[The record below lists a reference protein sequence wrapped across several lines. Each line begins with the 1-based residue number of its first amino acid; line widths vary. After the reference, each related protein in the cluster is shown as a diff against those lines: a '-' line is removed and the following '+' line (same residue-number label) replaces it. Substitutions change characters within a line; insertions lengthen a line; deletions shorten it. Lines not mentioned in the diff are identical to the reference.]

1 MEIKRKITFGAI
13 NLTKIDAFSGL
24 RIKFDFVSSNCGNI
38 VKRIKKKTLNEE
50 NIAVCCKEE
59 DTGI

>member
-24 RIKFDFVSSNCGNI
+24 RIKFDFVSSNRRNI
-38 VKRIKKKTLNEE
+38 VKGIKNSK
-50 NIAVCCKEE
+50 
-59 DTGI
+59 